1 MTGVLVVTTTTASME
16 EAEAIAAVLLERRLA
31 ACVQICPIESRYV
44 WKGKIAQTEEL
55 MLTVKTRTDRFEA
68 VEAAIR
74 EMHSY
79 DVPAATIWE
88 VGATLQAYAEWVSEA
103 VREPE
108 SAGDGE

>member
-31 ACVQICPIESRYV
+31 ACVQIGPIESRYV
-44 WKGKIAQTEEL
+44 WKGKIAQAEEL
-55 MLTVKTRTDRFEA
+55 MLTVKTRADRFEA

-79 DVPAATIWE
+79 DVPEILAVEAVT
-88 VGATLQAYAEWVSEA
+88 GSGDYLKWVSET
-103 VREPE
+103 VVG
-108 SAGDGE
+108 SHG